1 MGGFQLLQILD
12 LLKVS
17 KFHKQIF
24 LFSFPPKNEQKYF
37 LNSVLALGQ
46 TKKKRNFI
54 ILKGYIYY
62 DRGIYLYLTHFRI
75 LGQKS
80 KK

>member
-24 LFSFPPKNEQKYF
+24 LYLIEPKNEQNYF
-37 LNSVLALGQ
+37 LNSALASKMSQ
-46 TKKKRNFI
+46 IKKIKALCYNNLI
-54 ILKGYIYY
+54 
-62 DRGIYLYLTHFRI
+62 H
-75 LGQKS
+75 
-80 KK
+80 

>member
-46 TKKKRNFI
+46 TKKNKELYYIKRV
-54 ILKGYIYY
+54 
-62 DRGIYLYLTHFRI
+62 YLL
-75 LGQKS
+75 
-80 KK
+80 